1 MALEVGSESNVA
13 SLNVYV
19 NIQQGPLDIYV
30 NIDDYADYFV
40 NIRDEEYR
48 VFVNI
53 IPQPDYDVYIN
64 VKDTPYDIYVN
75 IVILDEA
82 ITDFANCV
90 VDILPVEGYTEE
102 AMDFIKS
109 KILSILESQTNREY
123 IGNLGDFS
131 LVTLIVAYIKY
142 LQVVKQEM
150 IIDELNSVIA
160 TADDYLTKYTI
171 TDLIDDLS
179 CHNVNAK
186 KITSFF
192 NVNVYQPLKD
202 CYPSL
207 IESDTV
213 TIESDRYFDEYF
225 E

>member
-19 NIQQGPLDIYV
+19 NILQGPLDIYV

-53 IPQPDYDVYIN
+53 IDPPNYNVYIN
-64 VKDTPYDIYVN
+64 TKDTPYDIYVN
-75 IVILDEA
+75 IIVLDEA

-90 VDILPVEGYTEE
+90 VDILPVEGYTEQ

-131 LVTLIVAYIKY
+131 LATLIVAYIKY

-150 IIDELNSVIA
+150 IIDELNSIIA

>member
-1 MALEVGSESNVA
+1 MALEVGDVTNTA
-13 SLNVYV
+13 SLLVYV
-19 NIQQGPLDIYV
+19 NIQAGPYEIFV
-30 NIDDYADYFV
+30 NIDDFANYFI

-48 VFVNI
+48 VYINI
-53 IPQPDYDVYIN
+53 IDQPDYDVFIN
-64 VKDTPYDIYVN
+64 TVAEPYDIYVN
-75 IVILDEA
+75 IIVLDED
-82 ITDFANCV
+82 ITDFADCV
-90 VDILPVEGYTEE
+90 PAILVVEGYTEQ

-109 KILSILESQTNREY
+109 KILSILELQINKEH
-123 IGNLGDFS
+123 IGNLGDFTLS
-131 LVTLIVAYIKY
+131 TLVTAYIKY
-142 LQVVKQEM
+142 LQILKQEM
-150 IIDELNSVIA
+150 LIDELNSIA
-160 TADDYLTKYTI
+160 GTADDYLTKYTI